1 MARLDGTGVVRGIT
15 ASAREA
21 CPLPRIDYADRC
33 TLVTDATATPE
44 RWARAM
50 FGDVPSPAERFV
62 WRGLLAFRL
71 DPRRSPDTVGGW
83 RVGGRGEDWIRL
95 ETASRSLRAAM
106 VVQTAGRRV
115 TWTTCLS
122 YERSWGRLLWPP
134 LSAVHRRLVPRV
146 LAAAGQRLRETDG
159 QDSRARR
166 SEACTSSRVS
176 PSARSRPVSAVI
188 RPSR

>member
-1 MARLDGTGVVRGIT
+1 MTLLGSTGVLRGIT
-15 ASAREA
+15 ASAREV
-21 CPLPRIDYADRC
+21 CSLPRIDYADRC
-33 TLVTDATATPE
+33 TLVTDVTATPE

-50 FGDVPSPAERFV
+50 FGDVPSPGERFI
-62 WRGLLAFRL
+62 WRGLLALRL

-95 ETASRSLRAAM
+95 ETASRSLRANM
-106 VVQTAGRRV
+106 VVQATGRRV

-122 YERSWGRLLWPP
+122 YERLQGRLLWPS

-146 LAAAGQRLRETDG
+146 LAAAGQRLGETGG
-159 QDSRARR
+159 QGSRARR